1 MSELYK
7 LMLINALKMSMNN
20 KTPSIVLNIIGDKK
34 DKSITLTRNNNGV
47 YIIKQ
52 DVIGS
57 NENDVMNENKN
68 NKPEILVL
76 L

>member
-7 LMLINALKMSMNN
+7 LMLINALRMSLNN
-20 KTPSIVLNIIGDKK
+20 KSSAIILNIVGDNK
-34 DKSITLTRNNNGV
+34 DKSVLLTKNNNGV

-52 DVIGS
+52 NVIGS
-57 NENDVMNENKN
+57 HENDSTD
-68 NKPEILVL
+68 KPEILVL